1 MRKARN
7 LVFYVTSL
15 KAVRSAADRCNPFT
29 PRTSTTYREVLR
41 AELDALR
48 EDDEIDDDFVSA
60 VFKLAMHRLQADHKN
75 IDAQGHLRPE
85 AEQVSA
91 QFLFARRHLA
101 DECDLAMNASAYE
114 EAIRTVLAI
123 EVARDKQ
130 RRILKR
136 EITIKREITKPSPYA
151 PLLSEEEIVLGI
163 KAKR

>member
-1 MRKARN
+1 
-7 LVFYVTSL
+7 
-15 KAVRSAADRCNPFT
+15 
-29 PRTSTTYREVLR
+29 
-41 AELDALR
+41 
-48 EDDEIDDDFVSA
+48 
-60 VFKLAMHRLQADHKN
+60 
-75 IDAQGHLRPE
+75 
-85 AEQVSA
+85 
-91 QFLFARRHLA
+91 
-101 DECDLAMNASAYE
+101 MNASAYE